1 MHTVLAFH
9 PLNTGTN
16 DKLCCID
23 SIFCVVQRSW
33 EEVCGDSK
41 VLNVKITF
49 VFHSVLAMQE
59 GGHKYADS
67 ASRSQ

>member
-1 MHTVLAFH
+1 M
-9 PLNTGTN
+9 TN
-16 DKLCCID
+16 CVA
-23 SIFCVVQRSW
+23 SIQSFMSLQRSW

-41 VLNVKITF
+41 VSNVEITF
-49 VFHSVLAMQE
+49 VFHSVLAMLK